1 MSNYAAICL
10 DETGSMTGQEERVV
24 TSLNEYV
31 RSLPDDIHVTVFK
44 FDSARWT
51 TLYDDSKSNWT
62 DREVDD
68 YQPGSMTPLYDA
80 IYKTIKHAE
89 SLAQDGDKVL
99 VMIDTDGIENASKE
113 YTREGVRSLVE
124 QKKSS
129 GWEFLFMAAGLDE
142 AEAARVGSSGQD
154 LGMTTQSASYSLRSA
169 NYMAASAHST
179 DYFNG
184 TTKPGTDKPRKPAPA
199 PARKSAPARK
209 LEPARS
215 GKEEPFGI

>member
-44 FDSARWT
+44 FDSERWT

-62 DREVDD
+62 DRTVAD
-68 YQPGSMTPLYDA
+68 YKPGTMTPLFDA
-80 IYKTIKHAE
+80 IYKTIKHGE

-99 VMIDTDGIENASKE
+99 IMVDTDGMENASKE
-113 YTREGVRSLVE
+113 YTLEAVRSLVD

-142 AEAARVGSSGQD
+142 AEAIRVGSTGLD
-154 LGMTTQSASYSLRSA
+154 LGMTTKSAPYARRSA
-169 NYMAASAHST
+169 NYMAASAHSS
-179 DYFNG
+179 DYFND
-184 TTKPGTDKPRKPAPA
+184 PEESDADNPRKP
-199 PARKSAPARK
+199 
-209 LEPARS
+209 EQARS
-215 GKEEPFGI
+215 SKEEPFSI

>member
-31 RSLPDDIHVTVFK
+31 RSLPDDTHVTVFK
-44 FDSARWT
+44 FDSNRWT

-68 YQPGSMTPLYDA
+68 YKPGAMTPLYDA
-80 IYKTIKHAE
+80 IYKTIKHGE

-99 VMIDTDGIENASKE
+99 IMIDTDGMENASKE
-113 YTREGVRSLVE
+113 YTKESVRALVD

-142 AEAARVGSSGQD
+142 AEAIRIGRSGQD
-154 LGMTTQSASYSLRSA
+154 LGMTTQSASYALRSA
-169 NYMAASAHST
+169 NYLAASAHSA
-179 DYFNG
+179 DYFDD
-184 TTKPGTDKPRKPAPA
+184 TKASDTDTPRKPEHA
-199 PARKSAPARK
+199 
-209 LEPARS
+209 LS
-215 GKEEPFGI
+215 GKEEPFSL